1 MTGSRPHTHPI
12 AKDMTMSQSALSIE
26 DNASAI
32 RLIETLLKRRSDI
45 RLRVA
50 RTGRDGV
57 KAAVD
62 EPPGL
67 IILDNRLPDARGGD
81 VLRMLSLEPA
91 VDDVPVVILSG
102 DSDTELAM
110 EMLASGAAEY
120 LVKPFD
126 LHRFLSLIDRYFP
139 REAGAGIA

>member
-1 MTGSRPHTHPI
+1 MPH
-12 AKDMTMSQSALSIE
+12 SALYIE
-26 DNASAI
+26 DNASSI
-32 RLIETLLKRRSDI
+32 RLIQNLLSRRPDI
-45 RLRVA
+45 ELKVA

-91 VDDVPVVILSG
+91 VDGVPVVILSG
-102 DSDTELAM
+102 DSDTQLAM
-110 EMLASGAAEY
+110 EMLAAGAAEY

-126 LHRFLSLIDRYFP
+126 LRQFLDLIERYFP
-139 REAGAGIA
+139 PRPSAGVA

>member
-1 MTGSRPHTHPI
+1 
-12 AKDMTMSQSALSIE
+12 MTMTQSALYIE
-26 DNASAI
+26 DNMSSI
-32 RLIETLLKRRSDI
+32 RLIETLLSRRPDI

-57 KAAVD
+57 QAAVD

-81 VLRMLSLEPA
+81 VLRMLRLEPA
-91 VDDVPVVILSG
+91 VGTVPVVILSG
-102 DSDTELAM
+102 DADTQLAM
-110 EMLASGAAEY
+110 DLLASGAAEY

-126 LHRFLSLIDRYFP
+126 LHQFLELIDRYFP
-139 REAGAGIA
+139 PGASTDVA

>member
-1 MTGSRPHTHPI
+1 
-12 AKDMTMSQSALSIE
+12 MTMPQTALYIE
-26 DNASAI
+26 DNASSI
-32 RLIETLLKRRSDI
+32 RLIETLLARRPDI
-45 RLRVA
+45 TLRVA

-57 KAAVD
+57 QAAID
-62 EPPGL
+62 EPPRL
-67 IILDNRLPDARGGD
+67 IILDNRLPDVRGGE

-110 EMLASGAAEY
+110 EMLAAGAAEY

-126 LHRFLSLIDRYFP
+126 LRQFLELIDRYFP
-139 REAGAGIA
+139 PRRTAGVA

>member
-1 MTGSRPHTHPI
+1 
-12 AKDMTMSQSALSIE
+12 MTMPQSALYIE

-32 RLIETLLKRRSDI
+32 RLIETLLSRRPDI

-57 KAAVD
+57 LAAVED
-62 EPPGL
+62 PPGL

-91 VDDVPVVILSG
+91 VDDVPVVVLSG
-102 DSDTELAM
+102 DSDTQLAM
-110 EMLASGAAEY
+110 ELLAAGAAEY

-126 LHRFLSLIDRYFP
+126 LPRFFGMIDRYFP
-139 REAGAGIA
+139 PAASAGVA

>member
-1 MTGSRPHTHPI
+1 
-12 AKDMTMSQSALSIE
+12 MSQSALYIE

-32 RLIETLLKRRSDI
+32 RLIETLLQHRPDI
-45 RLRVA
+45 QLRVA
-50 RTGRDGV
+50 RNARDGV

-62 EPPGL
+62 EPPAL

-91 VDDVPVVILSG
+91 VNDVPVVIISG
-102 DSDTELAM
+102 DSDMQLAM
-110 EMLASGAAEY
+110 EMLAAGAAEY

-126 LHRFLSLIDRYFP
+126 LHRFFNMIDRYFP
-139 REAGAGIA
+139 PEASAGVA

>member
-1 MTGSRPHTHPI
+1 MP
-12 AKDMTMSQSALSIE
+12 ASALYIE
-26 DNASAI
+26 DNASSI
-32 RLIETLLKRRSDI
+32 RLIETLLRRRPDI

-57 KAAVD
+57 RAAVD

-67 IILDNRLPDARGGD
+67 IILDNRLPDARGCD

-91 VDDVPVVILSG
+91 VGAVPVVILSG
-102 DSDTELAM
+102 DSDTQLAM
-110 EMLASGAAEY
+110 EMLAAGASEF

-126 LHRFLSLIDRYFP
+126 LRQFLGLIDRYFP
-139 REAGAGIA
+139 PATSAGVA